1 MLKSVFVLLLSHG
14 GCVVSIVKYAPVSKF
29 PHTSATAYCN
39 TFSIFPCTTVYV
51 LPAGHTGV
59 AKEAHDPMDMEE
71 NYLLQQLNTEL
82 SSTFPEI
89 YSE

>member
-1 MLKSVFVLLLSHG
+1 
-14 GCVVSIVKYAPVSKF
+14 
-29 PHTSATAYCN
+29 
-39 TFSIFPCTTVYV
+39 
-51 LPAGHTGV
+51 V

-82 SSTFPEI
+82 SLQYPEI